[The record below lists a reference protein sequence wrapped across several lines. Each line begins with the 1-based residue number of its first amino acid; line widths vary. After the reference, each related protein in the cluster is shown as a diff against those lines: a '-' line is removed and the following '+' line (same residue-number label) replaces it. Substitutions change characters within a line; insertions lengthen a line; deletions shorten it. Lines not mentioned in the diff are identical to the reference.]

1 MKEDRRVS
9 ITTKGNKKA
18 MLLTQFIT
26 LTGSQEQKLNCEP
39 LLPELEKIA
48 KKLEIDWAVELSAN
62 IEYGTLAVSRTY
74 ESEIGNCEFSSIEK
88 TAKDFLNAVDKLE
101 LPKPEPECPSHES
114 DGEEKVQDE
123 ESVKEEEKKAKQFI
137 YELLNDLDLPIEH
150 EHHIIGAQI
159 LCTGPMEIPFPLPWG
174 RMSRRLLKEMC
185 ELYLKEREPIIVYP

>member
-9 ITTKGNKKA
+9 LTTKGNKKA
-18 MLLTQFIT
+18 MLLTQLIT
-26 LTGSQEQKLNCEP
+26 LTGSQEQKLNCEH

-48 KKLEIDWAVELSAN
+48 KKLKIDWAVELSAN

-88 TAKDFLNAVDKLE
+88 AAKDFLNAVDKLE

-114 DGEEKVQDE
+114 C
-123 ESVKEEEKKAKQFI
+123 EEEMTKKQFVEKLLHDL
-137 YELLNDLDLPIEH
+137 ELPKENEDY
-150 EHHIIGAQI
+150 IIGAQI